1 MCEIDNDH
9 FTYDF
14 QSTVSGWVAMILAEK
29 GAKKI
34 LPGETIAVLAEEKEE
49 IPAVVE
55 MIQKEIKA
63 GTLRIYTAP
72 SVAPPAPA
80 VSDASKAAEQGKGES
95 KSQTTPS
102 DAASSTTVAASA
114 DQPQQVIE
122 VEDEV
127 VIFLRTI
134 HVELVSYSAV
144 LKADGFDSI
153 DAIDTLKETDL
164 EKLGV
169 KTGHRRILINY
180 LEKRRAKNEGK
191 EEAKPA
197 ATATTT

>member
-1 MCEIDNDH
+1 M
-9 FTYDF
+9 
-14 QSTVSGWVAMILAEK
+14 SGWVAIILAEK

-49 IPAVVE
+49 IPTVVE

-72 SVAPPAPA
+72 SVAPPTPA
-80 VSDASKAAEQGKGES
+80 SPDASKAAEQGKGES
-95 KSQTTPS
+95 KPQTTTTNTT
-102 DAASSTTVAASA
+102 SSTAAPVAGQQA
-114 DQPQQVIE
+114 QPTPAAE
-122 VEDEV
+122 AEDEV
-127 VIFLRTI
+127 TKFLRSI
-134 HVELVSYSAV
+134 HAELVSYSAV

-180 LEKRRAKNEGK
+180 LEKKRAKSEKK

-197 ATATTT
+197 TPTS